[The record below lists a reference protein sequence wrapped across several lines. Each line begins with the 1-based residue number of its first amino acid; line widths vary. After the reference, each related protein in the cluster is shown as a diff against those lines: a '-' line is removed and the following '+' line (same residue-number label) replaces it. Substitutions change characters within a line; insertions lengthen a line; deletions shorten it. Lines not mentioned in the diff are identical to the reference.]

1 MTTPLARAEF
11 ALANSRALSAL
22 TGRILAAPAINRSP
36 NAWAPS
42 VYNGGGLIVSM
53 PNVETVAG
61 LRDALWD
68 VLDDFNCRSE
78 GPEWL
83 PDPGEPVPPASF
95 VPSTAGSSSVLA
107 GGVKIIPKTADAG
120 QNVGAPDP
128 WPIVEALRA
137 RIGPDLVV
145 SVGLN
150 HLMSSPSSSAEI
162 RWRWATAGWAWIR
175 TGRSDWGGHG
185 PVTLVSPSRPSVTGQ
200 RPRVVVL
207 DTGIGDHPRFRAD
220 PGETTVRFDG
230 GGRPRSSAPAVGADQ
245 PSILTTTG
253 AAMQCGVEHRSRR
266 RCSGGVSTTI
276 ARRGLPARRAGSS
289 CVAAV
294 GTPFASQH
302 PTAVT
307 SEAVSA

>member
-36 NAWAPS
+36 NAWAPT
-42 VYNGGGLIVSM
+42 VYNGGGLIVSV

-150 HLMSSPSSSAEI
+150 HLMSSAEQFGGNPLAVGHCRVGLDLYGSI
-162 RWRWATAGWAWIR
+162 
-175 TGRSDWGGHG
+175 SWGGHG
-185 PVTLVSPSRPSVTGQ
+185 PVTLVSPSRPSVTGR

-207 DTGIGDHPRFRAD
+207 DTGIGDHPPV
-220 PGETTVRFDG
+220 PGRSWGNHGALRRWRPAAVLG
-230 GGRPRSSAPAVGADQ
+230 PGGRRRSTLDPDDYRSGYAVWSGTSFAAPLLAGEY
-245 PSILTTTG
+245 L
-253 AAMQCGVEHRSRR
+253 RR
-266 RCSGGVSTTI
+266 LLEEGFPPGMR
-276 ARRGLPARRAGSS
+276 ARRALLPLGRRSRVS
-289 CVAAV
+289 
-294 GTPFASQH
+294 
-302 PTAVT
+302 PTVVT

>member
-42 VYNGGGLIVSM
+42 VYNGGGLIVSV

-150 HLMSSPSSSAEI
+150 HLMSSAEQFGGNPL
-162 RWRWATAGWAWIR
+162 AVGH
-175 TGRSDWGGHG
+175 GRVGLDLYGSISWGGHG
-185 PVTLVSPSRPSVTGQ
+185 PVTRVSPSLPSVTGR

-220 PGETTVRFDG
+220 PGDTPVRFDG

-253 AAMQCGVEHRSRR
+253 AAMRCGVEHPSRLRCSRGSIYDDCSKRASRPACRLVGRCCRWDAVRESTRQRSRR
-266 RCSGGVSTTI
+266 R
-276 ARRGLPARRAGSS
+276 P
-289 CVAAV
+289 
-294 GTPFASQH
+294 
-302 PTAVT
+302 
-307 SEAVSA
+307 